1 MLFKSISKSLYL
13 KMKSFFDFVFAF
25 VLFVFSIPVWI
36 YMLLKF
42 KFDLNKIIFYQPRP
56 GKNGKIFNLIKFKTM
71 TDEKDENGK
80 LLPDTMRL
88 TKFGRF
94 LRSTSL
100 DELPQ
105 MINVMKGD
113 MSLIGPRPL
122 LVSYMSLYNERQ
134 MRRHEVKPGITGW
147 AQINGRNE
155 LSWSDKFEQDVY
167 YVEHISLKLDLMIFW
182 KTIESVYSRK
192 GISGNGT
199 ETMTPFTGNNQK
211 V

>member
-1 MLFKSISKSLYL
+1 MYNLF
-13 KMKSFFDFVFAF
+13 KSFFDFLFAF
-25 VLFVFSIPVWI
+25 LLFVFSIPVW
-36 YMLLKF
+36 MWLLF
-42 KFDLNKIIFYQPRP
+42 HNRFHLNKIIFLQPRP

-80 LLPDTMRL
+80 LLPDKMRL
-88 TKFGRF
+88 TKLGRF
-94 LRSTSL
+94 LRSSSF

-122 LVSYMSLYNERQ
+122 LVSYLPLYNQRQ

-155 LSWSDKFEQDVY
+155 LSWNDKFEQDIY
-167 YVEHISLKLDLMIFW
+167 YVENISLKLDVMIFW
-182 KTIESVYSRK
+182 KTILNVYSRR
-192 GISGNGT
+192 GISGEGT
-199 ETMTPFTGNNQK
+199 ETMTPFTGNN
-211 V
+211 